1 MYFKLLTRIAMVVFA
16 MAFSILSAPDFF
28 KANVCTHIAYS
39 QDYTLISEAELHKKV
54 IASVQ
59 KAYQDDSD
67 NIAEIIPPRLS
78 PIRVAKSAKINLQVV
93 GDIRNGR
100 LPIELTLVEDKRV
113 IRKQRLFVKIDFF
126 TKVWALNKDLDA
138 GHTLAREDI
147 HEIKVASRK
156 VARGQITDPDMVVG
170 ALLRR
175 ASKAETALNK
185 SLLQIPKLIKRG
197 SLVELIFKKGGIF
210 LIAEGEALGDGQRGD
225 MIKVK
230 NLKSKKIV
238 TGRVIGV
245 NKVDVGR

>member
-1 MYFKLLTRIAMVVFA
+1 MYFKLLTRIAMVVLT
-16 MAFSILSAPDFF
+16 MAFSILSATSWF
-28 KANVCTHIAYS
+28 KASSFHLAHG

-54 IASVQ
+54 SRSVRQ
-59 KAYQDDSD
+59 AYQDDLD

-78 PIRVAKSAKINLQVV
+78 SIRASKTAKINLQVV

-100 LPIELTLVEDKRV
+100 LPVELTLVEDKRV

-126 TKVWALNKDLDA
+126 TKVWALNKNLDA
-138 GHTLAREDI
+138 GHTIVKEDI
-147 HEIKVASRK
+147 HEIKLASRK
-156 VARGQITDPDMVVG
+156 IARGQITDHELVIG
-170 ALLRR
+170 AQLRR
-175 ASKAETALNK
+175 ASKADTPLSK
-185 SLLQIPKLIKRG
+185 SLLKIPKLIKRG

>member
-1 MYFKLLTRIAMVVFA
+1 MYFKLLTRIAMVVLT
-16 MAFSILSAPDFF
+16 MAFSILSATSLLEVSSFRL
-28 KANVCTHIAYS
+28 AHG
-39 QDYTLISEAELHKKV
+39 QDYTLIPETELHNKV
-54 IASVQ
+54 ITSVQ
-59 KAYQDDSD
+59 QAYQDDLD

-78 PIRVAKSAKINLQVV
+78 PIRASKTAKINLKVV

-100 LPIELTLVEDKRV
+100 LPVELTLVEDKRI

-126 TKVWALNKDLDA
+126 TKVWALNKSLDA
-138 GHTLAREDI
+138 GHTIVKEDI
-147 HEIKVASRK
+147 HEIKLASRK
-156 VARGQITDPDMVVG
+156 VARGQITDHELAIG
-170 ALLRR
+170 AQLRR
-175 ASKAETALNK
+175 ASKADTPLSK
-185 SLLQIPKLIKRG
+185 SLLKIPKLIKRG
-197 SLVELIFKKGGIF
+197 SLVELIFQKGGIF